1 MRPAKAMAARSSSG
15 RWRTGVWLAVCLSVQ
30 ACAWAF
36 TPPTVRV
43 ESVRLTS
50 LTFTGGAVQVD
61 LEVENPNR
69 FALESEDFRYA
80 LSFAEGAGEDRAWVT
95 LAEGSA
101 AEPVRVPAGEKGTV
115 SVVVPFDLASV
126 GAALGRLLRSGE
138 LEYRFTGEILAR
150 TPLGSRRIPI
160 DQKGLFRP

>member
-1 MRPAKAMAARSSSG
+1 MRTAKLAMHDIPGTWRLAA
-15 RWRTGVWLAVCLSVQ
+15 LAVIVASLQ

-43 ESVRLTS
+43 AEVRLTS

-69 FALESEDFRYA
+69 FALESRDFRYA
-80 LSFAEGAGEDRAWVT
+80 LSFTQGGGSDSEWVT
-95 LAEGSA
+95 LAEGRA
-101 AEPVRVPAGEKGTV
+101 AEPLRVAARERGIVT
-115 SVVVPFDLASV
+115 VVVPFDLSSL

-138 LEYRFTGEILAR
+138 LEYRFTGEIVAR

-160 DQKGLFRP
+160 DQRGLFRP

>member
-1 MRPAKAMAARSSSG
+1 MAIRSFPGVG
-15 RWRTGVWLAVCLSVQ
+15 RLAAIAVVCATVQ
-30 ACAWAF
+30 GCALAF

-43 ESVRLTS
+43 AEVRLTS

-69 FALESEDFRYA
+69 FALESQDFRYS
-80 LSFAEGAGEDRAWVT
+80 LSFAQGAGAGAEWVT
-95 LAEGSA
+95 LAEGRA
-101 AEPVRVPAGEKGTV
+101 ADALRVPARDKGTV
-115 SVVVPFDLASV
+115 TVVVPFDLASV

-160 DQKGLFRP
+160 DQRGLFRP

>member
-1 MRPAKAMAARSSSG
+1 MTAAKGMVG
-15 RWRTGVWLAVCLSVQ
+15 RRLANVRGFGALAVICAVAQS
-30 ACAWAF
+30 CAWAF

-43 ESVRLTS
+43 EEVRLTS
-50 LTFTGGAVQVD
+50 LSFSGGSVQVD

-69 FALESEDFRYA
+69 FALESRDFRYA
-80 LSFAEGAGEDRAWVT
+80 LAFAKGGDGGTEWVT
-95 LAEGSA
+95 LSEGRAS
-101 AEPVRVPAGEKGTV
+101 EPLRIDAHDKGTV
-115 SVVVPFDLASV
+115 TVAVPFDLSSV

-160 DQKGLFRP
+160 DQRGLFRP

>member
-1 MRPAKAMAARSSSG
+1 MPLG
-15 RWRTGVWLAVCLSVQ
+15 RVVVLGAVCAVAQ

-43 ESVRLTS
+43 AEVRLTS
-50 LTFTGGAVQVD
+50 LTFAGGAIQVD
-61 LEVENPNR
+61 LEVVNPNR
-69 FALESEDFRYA
+69 FALESQDFRYA
-80 LSFAEGAGEDRAWVT
+80 LAFADGTTDTREWVT
-95 LAEGSA
+95 LAEGRA
-101 AEPVRVPAGEKGTV
+101 AESVRVPARDKGVVTV
-115 SVVVPFDLASV
+115 AVPFDLASV

-160 DQKGLFRP
+160 DQKGVFRP

>member
-1 MRPAKAMAARSSSG
+1 MVVRSLSARRLGVLVVVCAAAHG
-15 RWRTGVWLAVCLSVQ
+15 
-30 ACAWAF
+30 CAWSF

-43 ESVRLTS
+43 AEVRLS
-50 LTFTGGAVQVD
+50 SMTFTGGSVRVD

-69 FALESEDFRYA
+69 FALESQDFRY
-80 LSFAEGAGEDRAWVT
+80 T
-95 LAEGSA
+95 LAFADDTGPGTEWITLSEGRA
-101 AEPVRVPAGEKGTV
+101 AEPLRVPARDKGIVTV
-115 SVVVPFDLASV
+115 TVPFDLSAM

-160 DQKGLFRP
+160 DQRGLFRP

>member
-1 MRPAKAMAARSSSG
+1 MRAHSSSG
-15 RWRTGVWLAVCLSVQ
+15 RRRACVWLAVCLSAQ
-30 ACAWAF
+30 SCAWAF

-80 LSFAEGAGEDRAWVT
+80 LSFAEGSGENRAWVT

-101 AEPVRVPAGEKGTV
+101 SDPVRVPSRGRGSV
-115 SVVVPFDLASV
+115 SVMVPFDLASV

-138 LEYRFTGEILAR
+138 LEYRFTGQILAR

-160 DQKGLFRP
+160 DQQGLFRP